1 MAAWV
6 GFNRPL
12 WRKDLMQDVDSRY
25 EMDGRDVGIGDVFYP
40 RSFLSLGLK

>member
-12 WRKDLMQDVDSRY
+12 WRKDLMQDVGSRY
-25 EMDGRDVGIGDVFYP
+25 EMDGRDIWIGDVFNS
-40 RSFLSLGLK
+40 RSFLGLALN